1 MYRNYKLLRYVIYTI
16 EAYFLYALEQTPNLL
31 IDFGGIKPLPIISL
45 LVYIG
50 LSENKF
56 TSMIFG
62 ILIGL
67 LLDASYG
74 GLLGINA
81 LVLGFCSYILANMC
95 LYFIKTNFL
104 TAMFFSGIFSLT
116 TIIIDFCVN
125 NHVDAYVF
133 IWKSWYFPII
143 INTMLITLP
152 IYFFNRIVSYCTR
165 ERTNE
170 KYKF

>member
-45 LVYIG
+45 LVYIC
-50 LSENKF
+50 LLENKF

-62 ILIGL
+62 ISIGL
-67 LLDASYG
+67 LLDFSYS

-81 LVLGFCSYILANMC
+81 IALELCSYILANMC
-95 LYFIKTNFL
+95 LCFIKTNFL
-104 TAMFFSGIFSLT
+104 TAMFFSGIFSLIA
-116 TIIIDFCVN
+116 IIIDFCIN
-125 NHVDAYVF
+125 NHIYGYVF
-133 IWKSWYFPII
+133 MWKCWYFPII

-165 ERTNE
+165 EQKNE